1 MTRGDTS
8 LAEKRVYDAAAGTTD
23 LYVTSGTGVVRVT
36 VSGDAIGE
44 FGLVS
49 RETARDVSVLRG
61 QTNQNHLGS
70 QIGVATDRDVVVA
83 ATDGAFEPT
92 ATGFGPAEAVSTDG
106 SDLIAGGADGRIARL
121 PDANPTAEWTRLGT
135 VDDVRALSGPLVA
148 TAAGISRITSAGVEH
163 AGLSDVTDIDTSGV
177 PIAATQEGLYR
188 LGNGW
193 MRLLEGQFS
202 VVATDGNEH
211 GRVSGEDT
219 DGEPQT
225 LAHSGSDWETG
236 WTDRQLP
243 DDRSPVA
250 LSYGRGFVAA
260 ATANGVVCVDTG
272 EGWRCR
278 SVGIGDVTGL
288 AVVNRE

>member
-8 LAEKRVYDAAAGTTD
+8 LAEKRVYDATAGTTD
-23 LYVTSGTGVVRVT
+23 LYVASGTGVLRVT
-36 VSGDAIGE
+36 VSGDTIGE

-49 RETARDVSVLRG
+49 RETARDVSVLG
-61 QTNQNHLGS
+61 NQTDQNHLS
-70 QIGVATDRDVVVA
+70 SRIGVATDRDVAVA
-83 ATDGAFEPT
+83 TTEGSFEPT
-92 ATGFGPAEAVSTDG
+92 TTGFGPAEAVSADG
-106 SDLIAGGADGRIARL
+106 SDLIAAGADGRIARL
-121 PDANPTAEWTRLGT
+121 PDADPTAEWNRLGT
-135 VDDVRALSGPLVA
+135 VSDVRALSGPLVA
-148 TAAGISRITSAGVEH
+148 TPTGINRLTATSVEH

-177 PIAATQEGLYR
+177 PLAATREGLYR

-193 MRLLEGQFS
+193 MRLLEGQFN

-211 GRVSGEDT
+211 GRVSGEGE

-225 LAHSGSDWETG
+225 LAHNGSNWETG

-243 DDRSPVA
+243 HDESPVA

-260 ATANGVVCVDTG
+260 ATADGVVCVDTG
-272 EGWRCR
+272 DGWRCR